1 MSPVS
6 LQPPTATMSSRH
18 TFAVGAL
25 AVLVVY
31 SLPLFLGFL
40 RTGYLAHLL
49 FTDESIYAVR
59 VLDIYRGGNVASPYL
74 PGHDD
79 APRFM
84 PELGERA
91 LTLAARLTRIPPLT
105 VLALSRV
112 VVALLIFFFLW
123 RLAGALDFPPLL
135 ALLATLIPVLG
146 LSTNALSVHFL
157 RYMRLVSPAIYVLV
171 LLFALYGWL
180 LLWKKPKAGAAAVLA
195 AVTTGALFY
204 TPVYYWSFA
213 ALGALVLGIIS
224 ADARRWI
231 LSALAIAVVIGA
243 PALVHSAAIASLPE
257 VQQTLH
263 RLDLLTPG
271 RAPDVFVLPR
281 FIAGAVFCI
290 LLWTQR
296 RRAGANAKF
305 LLAFLVPGTLLLVQ
319 NAFTNRH
326 AQSYHVVECL
336 IPTGALALCAMIR
349 HLRFARPALLRA
361 AVIVI
366 VVTALGSHAGAY
378 FRWEADVRRV
388 GWLTRLDAQFP
399 ATLTWINAHIPPSA
413 VLLASDYT
421 SELPMYVANKMYF
434 ATYAFQQAITDDEL
448 QRREETWE
456 PFDPAHPAR
465 LPYPA
470 DLYVGF
476 HDRCATATLPVLYRN
491 PGEGTCVLDLRTAA
505 FQGR

>member
-1 MSPVS
+1 MPPAS
-6 LQPPTATMSSRH
+6 LQPPTATLPPRH

-31 SLPLFLGFL
+31 SLPLLLGFL
-40 RTGYLAHLL
+40 RTGCLPHLL
-49 FTDESIYAVR
+49 FTDESVYAVR
-59 VLDIYRGGNVASPYL
+59 VLDICRGGNVASPYL
-74 PGHDD
+74 PGRDD

-84 PELGERA
+84 PELAERA
-91 LTLAARLTRIPPLT
+91 LAFTARLTRIPPLT
-105 VLALSRV
+105 VLAFSRV
-112 VVALLIFFFLW
+112 VVALLIFFL
-123 RLAGALDFPPLL
+123 LCQIAGALEFSPLL

-146 LSTNALSVHFL
+146 LSTNAADVHFL
-157 RYMRLVSPAIYVLV
+157 RYMRLISPAIYVL
-171 LLFALYGWL
+171 LLLIALYGWL

-213 ALGALVLGIIS
+213 ALGALVLGIMC

-231 LSALAIAVVIGA
+231 LSALAIAVMIGA
-243 PALVHSAAIASLPE
+243 SALVHSAAIASLPE

-271 RAPDVFVLPR
+271 RDSDIFVLPR
-281 FIAGAVFCI
+281 FLVGAVFCVI
-290 LLWTQR
+290 LWTQR
-296 RRAGANAKF
+296 HRVGPNTTF
-305 LLAFLVPGTLLLVQ
+305 LLAFLAPGTLLLVQ
-319 NAFTNRH
+319 NLFTNRH

-349 HLRFARPALLRA
+349 HSRFASPKILRA
-361 AVIVI
+361 AVMVI
-366 VVTALGSHAGAY
+366 VVAALGSHAGAY
-378 FRWEADVRRV
+378 LRWEADLRRDHS
-388 GWLTRLDAQFP
+388 LTRLDAQFP
-399 ATLTWINAHIPPSA
+399 ATLTWINAHIPPRA
-413 VLLASDYT
+413 VLLAGDYT

-434 ATYAFQQAITDDEL
+434 ATYAAQQVVSDDEL

-470 DLYVGF
+470 DIYVGF
-476 HDRCATATLPVLYRN
+476 DDRCATAALPVLYRN
-491 PGEGTCVLDLRTAA
+491 PGEGTCVLDLRATAVG
-505 FQGR
+505 GR